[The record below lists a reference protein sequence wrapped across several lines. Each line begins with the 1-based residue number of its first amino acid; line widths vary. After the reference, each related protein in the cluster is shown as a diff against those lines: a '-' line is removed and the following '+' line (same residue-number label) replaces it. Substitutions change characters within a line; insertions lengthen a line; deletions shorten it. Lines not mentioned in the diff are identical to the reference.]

1 MDEDQVIFTMHNHI
15 WSCEE
20 CQEQLY
26 VPEIRMQGYAA
37 IILAAHA

>member
-1 MDEDQVIFTMHNHI
+1 MDERDIIKMHNHI